1 MKHDAKVMQKRGKNL
16 SKLIFVLDKLSKN
29 IPLPPK
35 CHDHQLVGSLK
46 DFRECHIAP
55 DWLLM
60 YQIINDELI
69 LSATATGTHADLFGK
84 LIGTFISFC
93 IATSRLAKDNFI
105 Y

>member
-1 MKHDAKVMQKRGKNL
+1 MYQIKYTNRMKHDVKTMQKRGKDLN
-16 SKLIFVLDKLSKN
+16 KLVSILDKLSKN

-35 CHDHQLVGSLK
+35 CHDHQLVGCLK
-46 DFRECHIAP
+46 DFRECHIEP

-84 LIGTFISFC
+84 
-93 IATSRLAKDNFI
+93 
-105 Y
+105 

>member
-1 MKHDAKVMQKRGKNL
+1 MYQIKYTNRMKHDVKTMQKRGKDLN
-16 SKLIFVLDKLSKN
+16 KLVTVLDKLSKN

-46 DFRECHIAP
+46 DFRECHIEP

-60 YQIINDELI
+60 YQIINGELI

-84 LIGTFISFC
+84 
-93 IATSRLAKDNFI
+93 
-105 Y
+105 

>member
-1 MKHDAKVMQKRGKNL
+1 MKHDVKTMQKRGKDLN
-16 SKLIFVLDKLSKN
+16 KLVSILDKLSKN

-46 DFRECHIAP
+46 DFRECHIEP

-60 YQIINDELI
+60 YQIINGELI
-69 LSATATGTHADLFGK
+69 FSTTATETHADLFGK